1 MGLQEKVPGIK
12 VESERTPSIHPNLED
27 REGTVQQEP
36 SVTVLEQSKLARFNE
51 SKPHQIASKE
61 SPSVVC
67 IQKVEKIV
75 SYSNSV
81 LHIHCPAL
89 AALFM

>member
-1 MGLQEKVPGIK
+1 MGLQEKVPGTK

-51 SKPHQIASKE
+51 SKPHQIASKARISFSCVHSE
-61 SPSVVC
+61 GGENC
-67 IQKVEKIV
+67 K
-75 SYSNSV
+75 
-81 LHIHCPAL
+81 LL
-89 AALFM
+89 